1 MLNESWDLKRR
12 MNPAAVTP
20 ALEEFFTKAKSAG
33 AEGGKILGAGGGGF
47 CLFWVK
53 PERRESFISKMS
65 PAVYV
70 PARIGM
76 EGSTRII

>member
-1 MLNESWDLKRR
+1 VKSE
-12 MNPAAVTP
+12 
-20 ALEEFFTKAKSAG
+20 LEEFFIKAKSAG

-53 PERRESFISKMS
+53 PEQRDSFISKMS